1 MVHMYNSRLVLLA
14 SFGSP
19 VVLFI
24 MLHVHDGFNFLCV
37 IESVHIQMKGF
48 NLSALKEPL
57 NEIPKCVHCNERHCA
72 VLSCGAVYYA
82 AQNID
87 SVDKILKCNHS
98 KKATEQY
105 FLVVL
110 FVMLFK
116 VVLAFECVGKILEEI
131 VFSK

>member
-1 MVHMYNSRLVLLA
+1 MVHTYNSRLVLLA

-19 VVLFI
+19 VVLFV
-24 MLHVHDGFNFLCV
+24 MLHVHDGFNFLRV

-57 NEIPKCVHCNERHCA
+57 NKIPKCGHCNERHCA

-98 KKATEQY
+98 KKPLSST
-105 FLVVL
+105 FWWCCLL
-110 FVMLFK
+110 CCSRWF
-116 VVLAFECVGKILEEI
+116 
-131 VFSK
+131 